1 MLQINGMSSSLG
13 LKKLER
19 RPPFVVKRGDL
30 AIDIRLFRGQRF
42 QRIDKLGVI
51 VVEFVRFREMSR
63 TSYRL

>member
-30 AIDIRLFRGQRF
+30 AVDGCLFSSQRF
-42 QRIDKLGVI
+42 QGIDKLRVV
-51 VVEFVRFREMSR
+51 VVEMRYGCVS
-63 TSYRL
+63 